1 MKLLLALFGILSL
14 VALILYGV
22 DKRRAVKGKW
32 RIPESVLLSVG
43 FFGGSVGAL
52 LGMYFFRHKTRHWY
66 FWAVNW
72 LGLVVMCVFLWLFGK
87 NFSV

>member
-14 VALILYGV
+14 VALVLYGV
-22 DKRRAVKGKW
+22 DKRRAIKGKW
-32 RIPESVLLSVG
+32 RISESVLLSVG

-66 FWAVNW
+66 FA
-72 LGLVVMCVFLWLFGK
+72 LGLPLMLLAHCGLAFLLLRG
-87 NFSV
+87 